1 MARLD
6 IPQGKFS
13 PNVWTRFT
21 EAVRKGLESHDFD
34 SGWMPTPTDKVIHH
48 KLGLLPKTVLVY
60 ASDNANGN
68 PMQSDSFTACDTE
81 SVTITGPK
89 AYCRVLV
96 NA

>member
-1 MARLD
+1 MARLG
-6 IPQGKFS
+6 IPSGKFN
-13 PNVWTRFT
+13 PNEWGRFLD
-21 EAVRKGLESHDFD
+21 AARKAAETYDFD
-34 SGWMPTPTDKVIHH
+34 SGWMATPADKIVQH

-60 ASDNANGN
+60 ASDNAGGN
-68 PMQSDSFTACDTE
+68 PMQSDTFTACDTE